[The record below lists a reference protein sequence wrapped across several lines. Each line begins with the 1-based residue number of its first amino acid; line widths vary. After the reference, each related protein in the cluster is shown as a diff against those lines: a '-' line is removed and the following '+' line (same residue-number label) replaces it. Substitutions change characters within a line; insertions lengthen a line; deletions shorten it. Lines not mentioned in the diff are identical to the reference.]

1 MNPDNR
7 VKKENLKFRRIKE
20 KERMFFY
27 ESAFESTRDFSENII
42 GIDFAVLK
50 KICMINRFLL
60 GVPFKILAK
69 NMKDFFIEYE
79 GQVVAGYTMIF
90 DKKTDSYE
98 LGNLFTRPNFQGRG
112 IGNIVMKKIIKEYS
126 HKTIKLSVNNT
137 NEAALHLYKKYGFIE
152 DYSIKEY
159 FQEIPLEVDSNL
171 DGYKIRLATK
181 EDLTKLTRIINEIP
195 EMNNLAKKYKK
206 TFGKTQKKKL
216 RLENHLPAVIEKN
229 GEILGIGRAFWS
241 KGAPETAQIAAVAI
255 LPEVKEIYPYFI
267 SFLTKEAEK
276 YDLKKFS
283 WTNNQR
289 TKIFAE
295 YIEPFLNEPS
305 RIGYVM
311 SRNS

>member
-112 IGNIVMKKIIKEYS
+112 IGNIVMKKIIKDYG

-137 NEAALHLYKKYGFIE
+137 NEAALHLYKKMGF
-152 DYSIKEY
+152 K
-159 FQEIPLEVDSNL
+159 
-171 DGYKIRLATK
+171 
-181 EDLTKLTRIINEIP
+181 
-195 EMNNLAKKYKK
+195 
-206 TFGKTQKKKL
+206 
-216 RLENHLPAVIEKN
+216 VIEEKR
-229 GEILGIGRAFWS
+229 EAYFERTIGSPGMLSLA
-241 KGAPETAQIAAVAI
+241 
-255 LPEVKEIYPYFI
+255 
-267 SFLTKEAEK
+267 
-276 YDLKKFS
+276 
-283 WTNNQR
+283 R
-289 TKIFAE
+289 T
-295 YIEPFLNEPS
+295 L
-305 RIGYVM
+305 
-311 SRNS
+311 